1 MALKFLIMIIV
12 DALALSVL
20 RQRLK
25 CLCLIQGALNYHM
38 KLFSQPVM
46 STPIARMRAYCDS
59 LVILGAGYLD
69 NTLCSTI
76 LAAPVRSSG
85 LGAFTSLNPTRDR
98 RYFAAVAVVN
108 DFVFVV
114 GGQTAMAGDGSHAT
128 NSAFRYNPRDGRWL
142 QVILLLM
149 LIPHIDVN

>member
-1 MALKFLIMIIV
+1 
-12 DALALSVL
+12 
-20 RQRLK
+20 
-25 CLCLIQGALNYHM
+25 
-38 KLFSQPVM
+38 M
-46 STPIARMRAYCDS
+46 STPIARMRAYRDS

-69 NTLCSTI
+69 NTLCSNM
-76 LAAPVRSSG
+76 LAAPVRASG

-142 QVILLLM
+142 QVCFIVFVLILKLRVLLSKVFYRAAFVM
-149 LIPHIDVN
+149 PLQW

>member
-1 MALKFLIMIIV
+1 LRLLVFGILLIHV
-12 DALALSVL
+12 FFSVVIMF
-20 RQRLK
+20 QS
-25 CLCLIQGALNYHM
+25 ALNYHL

-46 STPIARMRAYCDS
+46 NTPIARMRAYNDC

-69 NTLCSTI
+69 NTLCTNV
-76 LAAPVRSSG
+76 LAAKINANSLDPFV
-85 LGAFTSLNPTRDR
+85 SLNPTKDR

-142 QVILLLM
+142 QVNWFRIW
-149 LIPHIDVN
+149 

>member
-1 MALKFLIMIIV
+1 
-12 DALALSVL
+12 
-20 RQRLK
+20 
-25 CLCLIQGALNYHM
+25 M

-46 STPIARMRAYCDS
+46 STPIARMRAYRDS

-69 NTLCSTI
+69 NTLCSNM

-85 LGAFTSLNPTRDR
+85 LGTFTSLNPTRDR

-142 QVILLLM
+142 QVSSVLVLQMVGVIIVSIKQLSL
-149 LIPHIDVN
+149 DATS